1 MKQRNGKARRFD
13 PVYPV
18 GGFIISASAAL
29 LILGLGGVF
38 SDELNAQNISRLYIM
53 IPAGI
58 VSVIVFL
65 LLMKKLLGKKFRTMK
80 NYYLMAAIIAFAF
93 SIIVIDIVSH
103 IINAIDLEVNNDHPT
118 PRQLAL
124 IGTLLLMLF
133 IIGVVTF
140 LVMFSLLTRN
150 KSEYVKSICRE
161 VGRIAEDDENVLVEE
176 RGGDELEEISRSINR
191 MSLELR
197 EKREREREL
206 EKQRTELITNVS
218 HDLRSPLTSIIGYV
232 RLLKENGC
240 RDEEKFREYIEVTD
254 RRLEG
259 LEKLVNELFELTKL
273 ESPDI
278 IPDLEEGD
286 VSGVVKQ
293 FGFEMGLI
301 LEQEGL
307 TLRCELDEEPFV
319 MMLDYER
326 FARVMQNLFANVMK
340 YAVKG
345 TEVVLGSKVKG
356 DSFEITLTNVTDGR
370 EIDTASM
377 FNRFYKADAARTDTS
392 GAGLGLAIAK
402 RIVEL
407 HGGKI
412 SAEAGD
418 NTMTVKIVMHRS
430 DGNNG

>member
-1 MKQRNGKARRFD
+1 
-13 PVYPV
+13 
-18 GGFIISASAAL
+18 
-29 LILGLGGVF
+29 
-38 SDELNAQNISRLYIM
+38 
-53 IPAGI
+53 
-58 VSVIVFL
+58 
-65 LLMKKLLGKKFRTMK
+65 MK

-103 IINAIDLEVNNDHPT
+103 IINAIDLDVNNDHPT

-124 IGTLLLMLF
+124 IGTLLLLLF
-133 IIGVVTF
+133 VIGVVAF

-392 GAGLGLAIAK
+392 GAGLGLAIAR

-412 SAEAGD
+412 SAETGG

-430 DGNNG
+430 DSNG